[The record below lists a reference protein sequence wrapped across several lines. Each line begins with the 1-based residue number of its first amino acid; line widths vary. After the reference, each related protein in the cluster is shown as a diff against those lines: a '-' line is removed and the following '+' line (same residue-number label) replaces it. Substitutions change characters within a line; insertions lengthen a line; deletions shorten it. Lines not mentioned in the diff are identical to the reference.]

1 MTRTLI
7 VALAAALFGAI
18 VGIFGFTWVVG
29 GSGEASA
36 TITAPTLDVN
46 ALPTLNPTEV
56 AAMVNQLAELNAE
69 KANLQATIDAMSA
82 QNAVETTEVPAEA
95 EAVEATEETAADT
108 SDTSIT
114 RNLYRI
120 DSTTSQA
127 TFILQEDLRGVRTD
141 VVGITNEVAGDIIID
156 FANPAASQVGTIR
169 INARTL
175 ETPESMR
182 NRMIRSEILRSAQ
195 DEYEFIEFV
204 PTAINGLPE
213 TVEVGESYTFDIVG
227 NLTIIGNTREVTFTT
242 TVNVNSEA
250 QITGTAT
257 ATVLY
262 SDWGITIPSVSHVA
276 NVTDTVNL
284 TINFTA
290 NQVVD

>member
-7 VALAAALFGAI
+7 VALVAAAFGAI
-18 VGIFGFTWVVG
+18 VGIFGFTWIVG

-56 AAMVNQLAELNAE
+56 AAMVTQLAELNTE
-69 KANLQATIDAMSA
+69 KANLQATIDAIFA
-82 QNAVETTEVPAEA
+82 QPAEA
-95 EAVEATEETAADT
+95 EAVEATEETATDI
-108 SDTSIT
+108 SGS

-182 NRMIRSEILRSAQ
+182 NRMIRSEILRSSQ

-250 QITGTAT
+250 QVTGTAT
-257 ATVLY
+257 TTVLY
-262 SDWGITIPSVSHVA
+262 SDWGITIPSVSQVA
-276 NVTDTVNL
+276 NVTDTVTL